1 MSGRSKSR
9 SGNKS
14 GVVGGGGGGGW
25 IKLYLLPSFLL
36 PLTKTNDDVEL
47 KNGQIE

>member
-14 GVVGGGGGGGW
+14 GVVGGGGW
-25 IKLYLLPSFLL
+25 IKLYPQAQNPKARALIFYW
-36 PLTKTNDDVEL
+36 
-47 KNGQIE
+47 

>member
-14 GVVGGGGGGGW
+14 GVVGGGGGW
-25 IKLYLLPSFLL
+25 IKLYPQAQNPKARALIFYW
-36 PLTKTNDDVEL
+36 
-47 KNGQIE
+47 